1 MTTIPILPQCNHPA
15 TEMVRVHLAARMIGC
30 STRTVRRMIQ
40 EGRLTAL
47 RIGRRSWAVLRSE
60 VERFRIQKEMSC

>member
-1 MTTIPILPQCNHPA
+1 MNTISVFSQRGHPA
-15 TEMVRVHLAARMIGC
+15 TAMVRVHLAARTIGC

-40 EGRLTAL
+40 QGRLNAL

-60 VERFRIQKEMSC
+60 VEYIRNQKEMSC